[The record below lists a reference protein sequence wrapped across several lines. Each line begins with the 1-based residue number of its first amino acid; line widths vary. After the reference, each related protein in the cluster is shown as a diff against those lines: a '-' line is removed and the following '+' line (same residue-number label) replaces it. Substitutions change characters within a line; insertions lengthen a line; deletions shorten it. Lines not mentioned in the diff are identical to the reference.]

1 MSRWVIF
8 LAETLGFGQ
17 GVVAGRKMDTAARLK
32 ATLDHAYIPPVK
44 PAFIGVFY
52 WQISLC

>member
-8 LAETLGFGQ
+8 LVETLGFGQ
-17 GVVAGRKMDTAARLK
+17 GVVAGRKMDTAARPK
-32 ATLDHAYIPPVK
+32 ATLDYAYNSPVK

-52 WQISLC
+52 WQMSL

>member
-8 LAETLGFGQ
+8 FPETLCFGQ
-17 GVVAGRKMDTAARLK
+17 GVVAGRKMDTAARVK
-32 ATLDHAYIPPVK
+32 ATLDDAFIPPVK

-52 WQISLC
+52 